1 MRSFAR
7 FMAEKH
13 PELPD
18 ISPALVFSAAKR
30 RRVYVGYTHEDDLYA
45 THPDTVPTGRPR
57 TQRTLACAGALL
69 DGRVRQ
75 YFLAKRHLFVGA
87 GHHAFPWHILLH
99 HCAEHGTAKGYV
111 QG

>member
-30 RRVYVGYTHEDDLYA
+30 RRVYVGYTHEDAQKIFSCNKSQQRNGDARLCNDYA
-45 THPDTVPTGRPR
+45 CVHNWLTR
-57 TQRTLACAGALL
+57 L
-69 DGRVRQ
+69 
-75 YFLAKRHLFVGA
+75 
-87 GHHAFPWHILLH
+87 
-99 HCAEHGTAKGYV
+99 
-111 QG
+111 